1 MNPRLFYILLTIA
14 MIIATYLSTKLWT
27 IVPYGSVFDTI
38 AVIFTIILGLISF
51 GMLIKIFNP
60 KVKIIDS
67 IMTFLMAF
75 WI

>member
-14 MIIATYLSTKLWT
+14 AIIATYLSTKLWMILT
-27 IVPYGSVFDTI
+27 YGSVLDTI
-38 AVIFTIILGLISF
+38 AVIFSIILGLISF
-51 GMLIKIFNP
+51 GMFIKIFNP

-75 WI
+75 WV